1 MTPRRN
7 ARRLA
12 RELKH
17 APPVFDLDDESPWPL
32 PEPVCSVACRQG
44 ANPEN
49 CTCRAHGWTHQE
61 EPCKRPTTK

>member
-7 ARRLA
+7 QRRLA

-17 APPVFDLDDESPWPL
+17 APPVFDLDEESPWPL
-32 PEPVCSVACRQG
+32 PEPIQHQPSHDM
-44 ANPEN
+44 P
-49 CTCRAHGWTHQE
+49 HGQRPKE

>member
-7 ARRLA
+7 ARRMA

-32 PEPVCSVACRQG
+32 PEPIQQKPSHDMPQQR
-44 ANPEN
+44 PK
-49 CTCRAHGWTHQE
+49 E